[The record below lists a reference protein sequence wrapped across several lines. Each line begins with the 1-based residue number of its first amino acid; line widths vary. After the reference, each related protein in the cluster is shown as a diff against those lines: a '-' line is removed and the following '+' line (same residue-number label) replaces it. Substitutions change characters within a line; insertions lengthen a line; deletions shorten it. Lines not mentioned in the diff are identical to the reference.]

1 MADRK
6 SPTPTIQYATDER
19 LKTAA
24 KLASLLHGAAFRE
37 LAKR

>member
-6 SPTPTIQYATDER
+6 SPSPTIQYATDET
-19 LKTAA
+19 LKAT
-24 KLASLLHGAAFRE
+24 KLALLLHGAAFRE